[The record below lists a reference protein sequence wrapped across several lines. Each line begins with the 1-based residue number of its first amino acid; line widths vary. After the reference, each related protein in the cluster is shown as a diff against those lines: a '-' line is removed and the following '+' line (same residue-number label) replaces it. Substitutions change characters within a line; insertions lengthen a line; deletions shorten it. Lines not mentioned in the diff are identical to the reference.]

1 MRYYTSDMSKEN
13 RDRYRRTMNGSFRK
27 VVEYTSPTSHK
38 PRLMKG
44 LETYQALLSGSGKS
58 IVNDNNWS
66 GYVKRSNTND
76 SVRPAGNRE
85 IYYDKEV
92 TSSDGG
98 STSTETVANF
108 ITQEVLNRGSFGE
121 NTTVTDS
128 ELGISRVNV
137 IQSLENFSFILLK
150 KYCFGLKAFS
160 FGYLRGNVK
169 SLKTYQSILKFGNPL
184 GEGHSKWDDADAIA
198 FCGYV
203 SDLMKILNYLGEDS
217 TIALVE
223 SCKMVGVK
231 VGR

>member
-13 RDRYRRTMNGSFRK
+13 RDRYRRTMNSSFRK
-27 VVEYTSPTSHK
+27 VVEYIPPTSRR

-44 LETYQALLSGSGKS
+44 FETYQALFSGSGKS

-76 SVRPAGNRE
+76 SIRPAGSRE
-85 IYYDKEV
+85 IHYDKEV

-108 ITQEVLNRGSFGE
+108 ITQKVLNRGSFGE
-121 NTTVTDS
+121 IDS

-160 FGYLRGNVK
+160 FGYLRGNEK
-169 SLKTYQSILKFGNPL
+169 SLKTYQGILKFGTPL
-184 GEGHSKWDDADAIA
+184 GEGHSKWADADVIA
-198 FCGYV
+198 FCDYV
-203 SDLMKILNYLGEDS
+203 SDLTKVLNFLGEES

-223 SCKMVGVK
+223 SCKMVTV
-231 VGR
+231 R

>member
-1 MRYYTSDMSKEN
+1 MRYYTSDMSKEA
-13 RDRYRRTMNGSFRK
+13 RDRYRRSMNGSFRR
-27 VVEYTSPTSHK
+27 VVEYIPPQSRK

-44 LETYQALLSGSGKS
+44 LETYQALISGSGKS

-76 SVRPAGNRE
+76 NVRPAGSRE

-108 ITQEVLNRGSFGE
+108 ITQEVLSHGSFGE
-121 NTTVTDS
+121 NTTIADS
-128 ELGISRVNV
+128 EMDISRVNV
-137 IQSLENFSFILLK
+137 VTSLEKYSFILLQ

-160 FGYLRGNVK
+160 FGYLRGNEK
-169 SLKTYQSILKFGNPL
+169 SFKTYQSILKFGTPL
-184 GEGHSKWDDADAIA
+184 GEGHRKWDDSDVIA
-198 FCGYV
+198 FCDYTD
-203 SDLMKILNYLGEDS
+203 DLMKVLNYLGEDS

-223 SCKMVGVK
+223 SCKMVTV
-231 VGR
+231 R

>member
-1 MRYYTSDMSKEN
+1 MRYYTSDMSKES
-13 RDRYRRTMNGSFRK
+13 RDRYRRSMNGSFRK
-27 VVEYTSPTSHK
+27 VVEYIPPQSRK

-44 LETYQALLSGSGKS
+44 LETYQALISGSGKS

-76 SVRPAGNRE
+76 NVRPAGSRE

-108 ITQEVLNRGSFGE
+108 ITQEVLSHGSFGE
-121 NTTVTDS
+121 NTTIADS
-128 ELGISRVNV
+128 EMDISRVNV
-137 IQSLENFSFILLK
+137 VTSLEKYSFILLQ

-160 FGYLRGNVK
+160 FGYLRGNEK
-169 SLKTYQSILKFGNPL
+169 SFKTYQSILKFGTPL
-184 GEGHSKWDDADAIA
+184 GEGHSKWNDSDVIA
-198 FCGYV
+198 FCDYTN
-203 SDLMKILNYLGEDS
+203 DLMKVLNYLGEDS

-223 SCKMVGVK
+223 SCKMVTV
-231 VGR
+231 R

>member
-1 MRYYTSDMSKEN
+1 MRYYTSDMSKES

-27 VVEYTSPTSHK
+27 VVEYTPPTSRK

-44 LETYQALLSGSGKS
+44 LETYQALISGSGKS
-58 IVNDNNWS
+58 IVEDNNWS

-76 SVRPAGNRE
+76 NVRPAGSRE

-108 ITQEVLNRGSFGE
+108 ITPEVLSHGSYGE
-121 NTTVTDS
+121 NSTIADS
-128 ELGISRVNV
+128 EIDISRVNV
-137 IQSLENFSFILLK
+137 IQSLEKYSFTLLK

-160 FGYLRGNVK
+160 FGFLRESEK
-169 SLKTYQSILKFGNPL
+169 SLMTYQNIVKFGNPR
-184 GEGHSKWDDADAIA
+184 GEGHKKWDDEDVIA
-198 FCGYV
+198 FCDYV
-203 SDLMKILNYLGEDS
+203 SDLTKVLNLLGEDS

-223 SCKMVGVK
+223 SCKMETV
-231 VGR
+231 R